1 MNAILKY
8 LILAAIIVFPFLGVS
23 QTAYEIKSH
32 EITIEGT
39 SNLLSWTASVEEAS
53 GNFEISLEEDKI
65 DGINNVNVRID
76 ATSIKGSEGRRMDAK
91 IYESLKTDT
100 HPNIDFVLRDIL
112 SLAENPG
119 TARVSANGVLTI
131 AGVSRL
137 IELKTVGKVSPG
149 GELEFTGTH
158 SIKMTD
164 FNIKPPT
171 AMFGAL
177 RTGDEITFSY
187 RVVLRVHSAMVGL

>member
-1 MNAILKY
+1 MNALMKH
-8 LILAAIIVFPFLGVS
+8 LVLVVIIVMPFLGVS
-23 QTAYEIKSH
+23 QITYEIKSH
-32 EITIEGT
+32 EIIIEGT
-39 SNLLSWTASVEEAS
+39 SNLQSWTAEAEEAS
-53 GNFEISLEEDKI
+53 GNFEISFEDGKI
-65 DGINNVNVRID
+65 DGINNVSVRVD

-100 HPNIDFVLRDIL
+100 YPKIDFVLRDIL

-137 IELKTVGKVSPG
+137 VELRTVGKVLPG

-158 SIKMTD
+158 SIAMTD
-164 FNIKPPT
+164 YNVKPPT

-187 RVVLRVHSAMVGL
+187 RVVLRAQSPMVGL